1 MAQCISTCI
10 KVMMYVYY
18 SWKFLRDF
26 NLQISC
32 FMKIIQRHQIIYYGF
47 CLIFDQFAKFEPL
60 KSGYRVEIFE
70 LELKICF
77 LSYIVKHKQFVN
89 LNSQ

>member
-1 MAQCISTCI
+1 MTH
-10 KVMMYVYY
+10 VYY
-18 SWKFLRDF
+18 SWKFSRDF
-26 NLQISC
+26 NLRISC
-32 FMKIIQRHQIIYYGF
+32 FMKIIQRHQIIYYDS

-70 LELKICF
+70 LEIKTCF
-77 LSYIVKHKQFVN
+77 GSYIVKHKQFAN